1 MSPSTS
7 ASTSSPSSS
16 FSPSSSSPSSS
27 VSGAQHP
34 VTRSSCVST
43 IRQEVKAFEVA
54 LVAFLRAS
62 ASAVTAGSRL
72 LAARRQTPQ
81 PTEAPQAERPS
92 SSSSPPPS
100 SSPAL
105 HVSLSGGTARS
116 AVAVAVGEGE
126 KLLAASQTL
135 LHSLCLL
142 SPSAPWIDEARERE
156 EPRAAA
162 APSTSEEAKRGIGL
176 QIEKPVVKLAAKKLA
191 ASFLSLHE
199 LAMQLVSFLER
210 FEARHPASSSPS
222 SEIDARAF
230 RPLVEVLFPVFATL
244 LLSCQ
249 RLHEVYRQRRC
260 PKEADAASSFLS
272 FLFGGALVP
281 AVRFLSLASVQ
292 TSSGCLREI
301 LAFLRLTLSHAW
313 PLHLLA
319 HIDAAVIASLPSG
332 SSPYSPSSSPCSA
345 APSLSP
351 ESSSSLSSSSGSGD
365 GGSSPPRGGFLESSS
380 VRLSQLA
387 ASCFL
392 QAIPRVRGELPC
404 AVVLGIALHELL
416 QLLRASAAL
425 DGEALLLVLQCLY
438 TSADILD
445 LPLSLAVSPPG
456 GHHASSAT
464 APGSPHSLPSLFL
477 CSVGGPR
484 HPAQVAES
492 EESRLWTRALT
503 IQLYPGVVTAV
514 STFLL
519 SASGQRP
526 RALALALLVLARWI
540 SALFRAGSP
549 RPQQPLSVLPHPST
563 SPRSSPESPGASTSS
578 SFPSLFVSSGEE
590 RREAQEHLDW
600 LRGLTKDAPGTLR
613 RPRDAHGAELGEE
626 HGEAESPANNAQ
638 AHARQTDKVSGF
650 PLLAQLQQEAEER
663 RKTQTQTPSEAE
675 KRLETLLR
683 EAARHTSEKLLSLL
697 GPLSPLPVSDWRVR
711 LARLCLAASLVG
723 GCREILTTTSVSAAT
738 DVLLQSFADD
748 QEDLAKH
755 ARAALTHNRLS
766 LPFAFDHAPLS
777 SYSSSSAFH
786 ASPPPDRW
794 LCDLLC
800 PHPSDARASQS
811 GPLCSSSFLYS
822 TASPLSSSSYLASS
836 ASPAAPHSALSSS
849 SVASYAVGWGV
860 CAPSLPPAVA
870 DEEIL
875 GGLKLRFI
883 SCLEAAASAALA
895 VSSPSSSSTMP
906 DCSPSF
912 SPATRLRRQ
921 QILQTE
927 LKKVGGYLR
936 LMAASSSPSSP
947 CSTPR
952 RGRQPA
958 PEPLPEGLYDRPA
971 FGPFGLENEAIS
983 EEERTGFRPNLH
995 AWLLPSERL
1004 LWSVLK
1010 LALAQPAILSQRMQH
1025 HGLVESR
1032 AFFRCGDEAAT
1043 TSVTSSR
1050 ENGEKETLLLLPLQ
1064 LRALQ
1069 EDPLSCRLLPR
1080 AGRRRLQ
1087 RETTVKTPPA
1097 GGEQESEDGRPMQ
1110 RYTGRSG
1117 TTDFTPGHSDIPL
1130 CPGCR
1135 HFQLSQR
1142 RRSICRCY
1150 SSSSSSPSQSACSHA
1165 CRESE
1170 WSSACA
1176 PDEAC
1181 DQPRE
1186 EDFDAQLVSPSFQ
1199 GAGGDEALGGLLRQT
1214 LEALFAVLPAP
1225 SRSALFSDLLSFLS
1239 SSPESIEAACSV
1251 PPAPADAQPLQKS
1264 KHLSTSSPTSE
1275 TQTGPALPAWLRR
1288 ASSQTTQSRHLASAD
1303 ARSSPSSFSAS
1314 SSTSSSACASP
1325 LSSSSARQTFS
1336 SSLSGSVSPPSSVGR
1351 SSASPFFQEDFVD
1364 ATARVSPLSRSPLG
1378 LLLLLRCASLSAL
1391 SAALR
1396 AALLS
1401 LSHSSVERRRQTGG
1415 KQRQRARECARANSP
1430 ETRSQGEAG
1439 DGESETASD
1448 ARGCMRRAGHQAQP
1462 ATAVA
1467 CPLFWCTY
1475 TGVGGQLG
1483 REEGQ
1488 APGPVFGETQ
1498 ESALK
1503 HKNGEEGDD
1512 ANAFFC
1518 VSNVEFLIDL
1528 LLDANAVVAGEA
1540 QADSLTRAL
1549 ASDVSEAVEEEGE
1562 GAFQHETKGAEGK
1575 PQTPTG
1581 DRDGPAAQIEERSA
1595 AESKREERQAGTDA
1609 TKTLAAES
1617 VLLGADNSG
1626 VTVRQRQGIRGRAH
1640 SPETVVCPQTED
1652 QEGNTREKSERGTGQ
1667 DEGGQGEQENKA
1679 RGSSLSA
1686 NRNREERERE
1696 ATLRRGRERQQRRR
1710 SAAAAIF
1717 PLARALVSFYR
1728 ILLLR
1733 CLDLALQLL
1742 GDLGEHARVAK
1753 LLPFLLFPLYRHLG
1767 SHSSR
1772 AVAAAAYFALLSL
1785 HSALTTS
1792 ENTPVSPPP
1801 ASFPRVS
1808 PSRPFASS
1816 FSSSPSSSLAFSSSP
1831 ATSPLGCLLSVHG
1844 DLLLDAVADCLHRP
1858 PSSVASSG
1866 CRAALAVPAA
1876 LIASSGGPAPRGF
1889 APFLAAVT
1897 AASVGPPR
1905 LAESDVAALLLA
1917 LVAFAPPAMLPA
1929 LSDLVELLLQRQS
1942 QLKQAQLQSVLARLS
1957 PAVLGPSQGVRF
1969 AIESR
1974 ATKALQTTLVH
1985 EGGGFECLEREEGET
2000 PLWLLRVLAALSF
2013 LLTRRVADD
2022 RCHRRRNRRARRGRE
2037 RAARGTAGET
2047 EGGAQILERGA
2058 DLPCGRSHASPP
2070 VQEDVH
2076 PGAASRFAELPA
2088 RFPPPFAWLLS
2099 PARLLREREKEQLLS
2114 GRRTKG
2120 LLECGVKDEEEEGAA
2135 TRPVSEASA
2144 SSEDEAEEDTHE
2156 ADMPLW
2162 GFDEDLAVDLEDEEA
2177 GVDRGN
2183 DALATFTEAEG
2194 KAQGGEVDED
2204 LFLEEMKRVA
2214 ATGSD
2219 GDVRGVLEKWK
2230 HKLLAEQQ
2238 RAKTRKEETGKH
2250 ANVLK
2255 PRKTWAQLG
2264 RYGSLRLHATR
2275 ILMRVR
2281 LLLHTD
2287 PRPTAGVYIHLT
2299 ALRCI
2304 YVLTT
2309 RKRELLP
2316 RIHEIWPSLLPSLG
2330 PSAPPPVLV
2339 ITLAIIQLMAACA
2352 GSFVRE
2358 RFASDVLPP
2367 LLLRLRRT
2375 SQPAGSREEASR
2387 TEAFKLGH
2395 AWLSLL
2401 LLLATPSNPESF
2413 LYSVLGEVLFSACFH
2428 LHRDA
2433 ASCLR
2438 AQACRL
2444 LRRLNC
2450 IDPQVPL
2457 FVISTLTEVAS
2468 RLQTSPTASSLSSS
2482 STSTSSLCSSSPSSS
2497 SFASSV
2503 SSATCSSLIS
2513 MSSDRL
2519 LRLVSFSTYRRNL
2532 VSVETWRRVAEAAS
2546 LSVLVEL
2553 RDEMQRD
2560 QKLHFLSSAFASR
2573 VTDSAGAQQPTAEAA
2588 GASYE
2593 GRHDGDETGQRE
2605 VEELEVLTAEAL
2617 QTPAAACS
2625 AEGMESSEGKRR
2637 VRRRRN
2643 EAGWA
2648 QRSLLSVPYG
2658 PLGEGFLQM
2667 QADQEE
2673 KKEIHNIRERCKRA
2687 I

>member
-7 ASTSSPSSS
+7 ASTSSSSPSSPA
-16 FSPSSSSPSSS
+16 FSSSSSPAFS
-27 VSGAQHP
+27 VAHHP
-34 VTRSSCVST
+34 VTRSSCAPKV
-43 IRQEVKAFEVA
+43 RLEVKAFEAA

-72 LAARRQTPQ
+72 LSARRLIPQ
-81 PTEAPQAERPS
+81 PTEAPKAEPVS

-100 SSPAL
+100 SSSPPL
-105 HVSLSGGTARS
+105 HVSFSGDPSRS

-126 KLLAASQTL
+126 KLHAATQTL

-142 SPSAPWIDEARERE
+142 SPSTPWID
-156 EPRAAA
+156 A
-162 APSTSEEAKRGIGL
+162 APSTSEEEKRELGL
-176 QIEKPVVKLAAKKLA
+176 QIEKPVAILAAKKVA

-210 FEARHPASSSPS
+210 FESSHHPASSSPS
-222 SEIDARAF
+222 PEIRARAF
-230 RPLVEVLFPVFATL
+230 RPLVEVLFPVFATV

-260 PKEADAASSFLS
+260 PKEVGAASSSSSFLS

-281 AVRFLSLASVQ
+281 AVRLLSLASVQ

-301 LAFLRLTLSHAW
+301 LAFLRLALSHAW

-319 HIDAAVIASLPSG
+319 HIDAAVIASLPSC
-332 SSPYSPSSSPCSA
+332 SSP
-345 APSLSP
+345 
-351 ESSSSLSSSSGSGD
+351 SSLSSSPSSAASSLSPASSSS
-365 GGSSPPRGGFLESSS
+365 SSPSGPRDRGSCPPLGRFLESSS
-380 VRLSQLA
+380 VLLSQLS

-392 QAIPRVRGELPC
+392 QSIPRVRGELPC

-416 QLLRASAAL
+416 QLLRAPAAL

-445 LPLSLAVSPPG
+445 LPLSVAVSPPG
-456 GHHASSAT
+456 GQHVSSAT
-464 APGSPHSLPSLFL
+464 APGSPRSVPSLFL
-477 CSVGGPR
+477 FSLGGPR
-484 HPAQVAES
+484 HPTQVAES
-492 EESRLWTRALT
+492 EESRLWTRALA
-503 IQLYPGVVTAV
+503 IQFYPGVVTAV

-519 SASGQRP
+519 SPNAQPP

-540 SALFRAGSP
+540 SALFRAGSS
-549 RPQQPLSVLPHPST
+549 RPPQPLSVLPHPST
-563 SPRSSPESPGASTSS
+563 SPRSSQESPHASASS
-578 SFPSLFVSSGEE
+578 PFASRFVSSDQE
-590 RREAQEHLDW
+590 RCEAEEHLEW

-613 RPRDAHGAELGEE
+613 RARDNHGAELDEK
-626 HGEAESPANNAQ
+626 HGDAKTPANNAQ
-638 AHARQTDKVSGF
+638 TDARQRDKVFGF
-650 PLLAQLQQEAEER
+650 PVLFQLQQEAEER
-663 RKTQTQTPSEAE
+663 RKTPHTQTPSEAE

-683 EAARHTSEKLLSLL
+683 EAARHTSEKLLNLL
-697 GPLSPLPVSDWRVR
+697 GPLSPLPLSDWRVR

-723 GCREILTTTSVSAAT
+723 GCREVLSTSSVSAAT
-738 DVLLQSFADD
+738 DVLLQSLADD

-755 ARAALTHNRLS
+755 ARAALTRNRLS
-766 LPFAFDHAPLS
+766 LPFAFDHSPLS
-777 SYSSSSAFH
+777 SYASSSAFR
-786 ASPPPDRW
+786 ASPPPERW

-800 PHPSDARASQS
+800 PHPSD
-811 GPLCSSSFLYS
+811 PLCSPSFLYS
-822 TASPLSSSSYLASS
+822 TASALSSCSPLASA
-836 ASPAAPHSALSSS
+836 ASPAAPHSSSLSSS
-849 SVASYAVGWGV
+849 SVALYAVGWCV
-860 CAPSLPPAVA
+860 CAPSLPPPVA

-883 SCLEAAASAALA
+883 SSLEAAASSAVA
-895 VSSPSSSSTMP
+895 VSSPSFSSPVP

-921 QILQTE
+921 QSLQTE
-927 LKKVGGYLR
+927 LKKVSGYLR
-936 LMAASSSPSSP
+936 LMASSASPSLS

-952 RGRQPA
+952 RGQHPA
-958 PEPLPEGLYDRPA
+958 AETPPEGLDEGPA
-971 FGPFGLENEAIS
+971 VAAFGLEKEGFA
-983 EEERTGFRPNLH
+983 EEERTGFRRNPH

-1010 LALAQPAILSQRMQH
+1010 LALVQPAILSQRMQH
-1025 HGLVESR
+1025 HGLVETR

-1043 TSVTSSR
+1043 SSITSSR

-1080 AGRRRLQ
+1080 AGRRRMQ
-1087 RETTVKTPPA
+1087 RETNVKTPCA
-1097 GGEQESEDGRPMQ
+1097 GGEQESQEGRPTQ
-1110 RYTGRSG
+1110 WYYGRSG
-1117 TTDFTPGHSDIPL
+1117 TTDSNPRHSDIPL

-1142 RRSICRCY
+1142 RRSICRC
-1150 SSSSSSPSQSACSHA
+1150 SSSSSPSWSAGLRA
-1165 CRESE
+1165 CRDSD

-1186 EDFDAQLVSPSFQ
+1186 ADLDAQLVSPSFQ

-1225 SRSALFSDLLSFLS
+1225 SRSALFLDLLAFLS
-1239 SSPESIEAACSV
+1239 SSPESIEAVSSV
-1251 PPAPADAQPLQKS
+1251 STAPADSRPLQES
-1264 KHLSTSSPTSE
+1264 KHFSTSSPTPE
-1275 TQTGPALPAWLRR
+1275 TQTRTALPAWLRR
-1288 ASSQTTQSRHLASAD
+1288 ASSQTTQIRHLASAD
-1303 ARSSPSSFSAS
+1303 ARSSPSSSSSSS
-1314 SSTSSSACASP
+1314 SSTFSSSCASP
-1325 LSSSSARQTFS
+1325 FSSSRAPQTLS
-1336 SSLSGSVSPPSSVGR
+1336 SSLSGSVSPPPSVG
-1351 SSASPFFQEDFVD
+1351 SSTASPLSQGAFAE
-1364 ATARVSPLSRSPLG
+1364 AAARVSPLSRSPLG

-1391 SAALR
+1391 WAALR

-1401 LSHSSVERRRQTGG
+1401 LSHSSVEGRRQTSG
-1415 KQRQRARECARANSP
+1415 KQRQSSRECARAKSP
-1430 ETRSQGEAG
+1430 GTTRSQGEG
-1439 DGESETASD
+1439 GNCESETTPE
-1448 ARGCMRRAGHQAQP
+1448 ARGDMRRVGHPAEP
-1462 ATAVA
+1462 ATPVA

-1483 REEGQ
+1483 SEERQ
-1488 APGPVFGETQ
+1488 APGPLGETR
-1498 ESALK
+1498 ESALE
-1503 HKNGEEGDD
+1503 HMNGEEGDD
-1512 ANAFFC
+1512 ASAFFS

-1540 QADSLTRAL
+1540 QADSLTSAL
-1549 ASDVSEAVEEEGE
+1549 ASDVSEAVDEEGE
-1562 GAFQHETKGAEGK
+1562 GSFQHETEGAEGK
-1575 PQTPTG
+1575 TQIATG
-1581 DRDGPAAQIEERSA
+1581 DRDGPAAEREERSD
-1595 AESKREERQAGTDA
+1595 AEAKREERQAGTNA

-1617 VLLGADNSG
+1617 VGLGADDIDVN
-1626 VTVRQRQGIRGRAH
+1626 TAIQRQGTRVRAH
-1640 SPETVVCPQTED
+1640 PPETLVCPQTED
-1652 QEGNTREKSERGTGQ
+1652 NEGNTREKREGGNGQ
-1667 DEGGQGEQENKA
+1667 NEGGQGEQENKT
-1679 RGSSLSA
+1679 RGSTLSA

-1696 ATLRRGRERQQRRR
+1696 ATLRRERERQQSKRA
-1710 SAAAAIF
+1710 AAAAIF

-1742 GDLGEHARVAK
+1742 GDLGGHTRVAK

-1785 HSALTTS
+1785 HSALTNS
-1792 ENTPVSPPP
+1792 ENAPVSPPP
-1801 ASFPRVS
+1801 TSFPRAS
-1808 PSRPFASS
+1808 PSRPLTSS
-1816 FSSSPSSSLAFSSSP
+1816 FSSSPSPSLAFSSSP

-1844 DLLLDAVADCLHRP
+1844 DLLMDAVAECLHRP
-1858 PSSVASSG
+1858 PSCVASSG
-1866 CRAALAVPAA
+1866 CRAALAVPAT
-1876 LIASSGGPAPRGF
+1876 LLASPSRGPAPRAF

-1897 AASVGPPR
+1897 SASVGPHS
-1905 LAESDVAALLLA
+1905 LADSDVAALLLA

-1969 AIESR
+1969 ARESR
-1974 ATKALQTTLVH
+1974 ATKALQTTVVH
-1985 EGGGFECLEREEGET
+1985 EGDGFESLEREEGET

-2022 RCHRRRNRRARRGRE
+2022 RCHRRRHRRTRRRRE
-2037 RAARGTAGET
+2037 RETRGAAGET
-2047 EGGAQILERGA
+2047 EGGIQIRERDA
-2058 DLPCGRSHASPP
+2058 DLQCGRSHASPP
-2070 VQEDVH
+2070 FQQDVH
-2076 PGAASRFAELPA
+2076 PGAASGSAELPT

-2114 GRRTKG
+2114 GRRKKG
-2120 LLECGVKDEEEEGAA
+2120 LLDCGVKDEEEQEAA
-2135 TRPVSEASA
+2135 TRAMSEASE
-2144 SSEDEAEEDTHE
+2144 SSEDGAEEDTQE

-2177 GVDRGN
+2177 RVDRG
-2183 DALATFTEAEG
+2183 DEAHATVKEAEG

-2214 ATGSD
+2214 ASGSD

-2230 HKLLAEQQ
+2230 HKILAEQQ
-2238 RAKTRKEETGKH
+2238 RAKTRKGEKGEH

-2255 PRKTWAQLG
+2255 PRKTWAQMG

-2330 PSAPPPVLV
+2330 PAAPPPVLV
-2339 ITLAIIQLMAACA
+2339 ITLAIVQLMAACA

-2367 LLLRLRRT
+2367 LLLRLRHA

-2401 LLLATPSNPESF
+2401 LLLAAPSNPDSF

-2433 ASCLR
+2433 APCLR

-2457 FVISTLTEVAS
+2457 FVIATLTELAS
-2468 RLQTSPTASSLSSS
+2468 RLQTSPTASSLSTS
-2482 STSTSSLCSSSPSSS
+2482 STSTSSLCSASSS
-2497 SFASSV
+2497 ASSG
-2503 SSATCSSLIS
+2503 SSASCFSHLS
-2513 MSSDRL
+2513 MASDRL
-2519 LRLVSFSTYRRNL
+2519 LRLVSFSTHRRNL
-2532 VSVETWRRVAEAAS
+2532 VSVDSWRRVAEAAS
-2546 LSVLVEL
+2546 LSVLAEL
-2553 RDEMQRD
+2553 RDEMQSD

-2573 VTDSAGAQQPTAEAA
+2573 VADSAGAQQPTAEAA
-2588 GASYE
+2588 GASCE
-2593 GRHDGDETGQRE
+2593 GHDDGDVTEKRDIQN
-2605 VEELEVLTAEAL
+2605 LEVLTTVAL
-2617 QTPAAACS
+2617 QAPAAACS
-2625 AEGMESSEGKRR
+2625 AEGMEFSEGKRG
-2637 VRRRRN
+2637 VRRRGN

-2673 KKEIHNIRERCKRA
+2673 KREIQNIRERCKKSTFRTT
-2687 I
+2687 